1 MRLLMAVL
9 MLLSTFAVA
18 QEMPTRGPA
27 TGDPTANSTT
37 PRTYRGCVI
46 RSNGS
51 VMLADAS
58 NQDYILVSSGHSL
71 DSYVGQE
78 VTIRAANVNPS
89 DPSSDERGMSDGE
102 PVRQPVTLNVEDIQ
116 KTADHCTSP
125 ASPDQANP
133 AKK

>member
-9 MLLSTFAVA
+9 VLLSTFAVA

-78 VTIRAANVNPS
+78 VTIRASNVNPS
-89 DPSSDERGMSDGE
+89 DPSSDERGVNAE
-102 PVRQPVTLNVEDIQ
+102 QPAGQPMTLNVEDIQ

-125 ASPDQANP
+125 ASPDKTSP
-133 AKK
+133 KK

>member
-1 MRLLMAVL
+1 MRLLIPALV
-9 MLLSTFAVA
+9 LLSTLAVA

-89 DPSSDERGMSDGE
+89 DPSSDERGINAE
-102 PVRQPVTLNVEDIQ
+102 QPVGQPMTLNVEDIQ

-125 ASPDQANP
+125 ASPDKTVP
-133 AKK
+133 RK

>member
-1 MRLLMAVL
+1 MRLLMSALV
-9 MLLSTFAVA
+9 LLSTFAVA

-27 TGDPTANSTT
+27 NGDRTANSTT
-37 PRTYRGCVI
+37 PRNYRGCVI

-89 DPSSDERGMSDGE
+89 DSSSDEHGINAE
-102 PVRQPVTLNVEDIQ
+102 QPVGQPMTLNVEDIQ

-125 ASPDQANP
+125 ASPDKTSP
-133 AKK
+133 KK